1 MAKDLFPKLADGEYT
16 AKCKEKTEIS
26 AAINGH
32 SQVWPEAKVVVKDG
46 YARFYKGRR
55 QVWNCNATYAQDHTS
70 ASKGKVIKQA
80 GGTLYLAGLLPC
92 DPCC

>member
-55 QVWNCNATYAQDHTS
+55 QVWNCNATYAQGHFVITP
-70 ASKGKVIKQA
+70 APAKSK
-80 GGTLYLAGLLPC
+80 
-92 DPCC
+92 